1 MSERQ
6 SLFFIE
12 TFSGARQQRRYTLEL
27 FKEPSGEYRL
37 IQRRFNQ
44 DFQVMEEEKHT
55 LAASKD
61 ELKAINLGNNRMVKR
76 LRRSEWW
83 NSDEQ

>member
-1 MSERQ
+1 MSDRQ

-12 TFSGARQQRRYTLEL
+12 TFSGARQQRQYTLEL

-37 IQRRFNQ
+37 IQCRFNQ
-44 DFQVMEEEKHT
+44 NIQVMDEEKHT
-55 LAASKD
+55 LATSKD
-61 ELKAINLGNNRMVKR
+61 ELKAINFGNNRMVKR

-83 NSDEQ
+83 SSDEQ

>member
-1 MSERQ
+1 MPEKQ
-6 SLFFIE
+6 SVFFVE
-12 TFSGARQQRRYTLEL
+12 SFSGARQQRRYTLEL
-27 FKEPSGEYRL
+27 FREPDGRYRL
-37 IQRRFNQ
+37 IQCRIHQ
-44 DFQVMEEEKHT
+44 EYKSILEEKHT

-61 ELKAINLGNNRMVKR
+61 ELKMMSLGNNRLVKQ